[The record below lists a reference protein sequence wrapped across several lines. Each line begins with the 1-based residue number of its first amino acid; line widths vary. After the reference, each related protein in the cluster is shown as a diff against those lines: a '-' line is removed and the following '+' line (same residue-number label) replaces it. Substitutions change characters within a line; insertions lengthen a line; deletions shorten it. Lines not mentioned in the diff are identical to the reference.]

1 MGCEQC
7 KLLVSSDSE
16 APNIDSAN
24 VIANITAEQQT
35 TVETEKQTAS
45 TAATATVEP
54 DQQQDAN
61 QLSQSS
67 LIELKPLASS
77 EGASELIAMDDNEVP
92 ATAAASL
99 IDLRDIDIDSNIL
112 DSTERL
118 EMGDKVGDLAAD
130 VVPGTSQQDATTP
143 TPPDGGSGGDEEA
156 ETPTPATQ
164 EEDAAEGDAAS
175 PDNNDSV
182 DAEPPTSP
190 TSTAPAT
197 ARKKRGTVR
206 VNSMRGHRK
215 VRKLYQYVLYVYWFG

>member
-130 VVPGTSQQDATTP
+130 VPGTSQQDATTP